1 MKSKDQILL
10 ESLYEKMIKEKLEE
24 LSDEKLEDVV
34 PSESSE
40 EEKPVE
46 GEKAES
52 GEEGKEEELDT
63 PIEKQADAML
73 GQGAPEGG
81 MSDSQAKV
89 IEDLIDEKD

>member
-10 ESLYEKMIKEKLEE
+10 ESLYEKMIKEKMEE

-40 EEKPVE
+40 EEKPAE
-46 GEKAES
+46 TES
-52 GEEGKEEELDT
+52 GEEEKEEELDT

-73 GQGAPEGG
+73 GQGAPEDG